1 MASRGTVG
9 NLLIQMRV
17 QLGQLRTDVKTI
29 EQTFN
34 TGFANI
40 KTSAASFGRDLAGS
54 LGVGLSVGA
63 VIGFGKQI
71 LALADNLKNLSEQT
85 GISAQTL
92 SGIKSTLEESGSSL
106 EGFASGIFRL
116 QKELGAIKNES
127 DPAAQAIKQ
136 LGLDLNKLR
145 ESSPEDFLE
154 AIVDAFGKIEN
165 PLNRAALMF
174 QLLGRNSRDLGPAL
188 QALVGHLDELRE
200 RGLTD
205 EQVKLLDDFG
215 DSLTAMKN
223 AALIAAASLTAN
235 LTPALAKL
243 YEWLLKVEVGLLAT
257 KKALTL
263 FGSTENMDRMLADL
277 RKRLDE
283 VKDFNAN
290 VGQPS
295 SHQEVAPRFKPPVDD
310 AALKKAADEAKRL
323 AEELKK
329 LAETIGESN
338 SKLEEQLIEL
348 RYGAAAAEDY
358 ALAQQEM
365 REAAKGM
372 TGDIL
377 QEQDRRRALTEQL
390 REEKLARDDLRKLAE
405 QSRKDTPFVEES
417 TRFGLNADELKEF
430 AENENRL
437 NEATKHAREEWAKF
451 QDQAA
456 LGLISDDTQRQIT
469 EIGVGFTRLAERML
483 ELGEAAGI
491 SQEEVQN
498 AIDAIGQ
505 GVKRQ
510 IDQIKPPKTEAEK
523 LGARVGESIT
533 GGIRNTLM
541 GIETGQQT
549 VSEGLKNMMRNIGLE
564 LQFLAFDEMILKP
577 INAFAEGF
585 VGGLF
590 GAIGTAAEE
599 NSKKLGEQLGKAI
612 KQAVDELQGSEGFGI
627 FKSIFGI
634 IGSIFGASSSTGSIP
649 IGGGGYGTIGGPVAE
664 KGGLIFTR
672 GSMLSFASGGAVP
685 IMAHAG
691 EFVVNR
697 AAVNSVGAGVISQ
710 INQSG
715 KMPGSNVTVDMKNV
729 TIVPKAPWIT
739 ADEAFQIMINDADN
753 QGPHAQ
759 LLARRSNILSR
770 G

>member
-329 LAETIGESN
+329 LAETIG
-338 SKLEEQLIEL
+338 
-348 RYGAAAAEDY
+348 
-358 ALAQQEM
+358 
-365 REAAKGM
+365 
-372 TGDIL
+372 
-377 QEQDRRRALTEQL
+377 
-390 REEKLARDDLRKLAE
+390 
-405 QSRKDTPFVEES
+405 
-417 TRFGLNADELKEF
+417 
-430 AENENRL
+430 
-437 NEATKHAREEWAKF
+437 
-451 QDQAA
+451 
-456 LGLISDDTQRQIT
+456 
-469 EIGVGFTRLAERML
+469 
-483 ELGEAAGI
+483 
-491 SQEEVQN
+491 
-498 AIDAIGQ
+498 
-505 GVKRQ
+505 
-510 IDQIKPPKTEAEK
+510 
-523 LGARVGESIT
+523 
-533 GGIRNTLM
+533 
-541 GIETGQQT
+541 
-549 VSEGLKNMMRNIGLE
+549 
-564 LQFLAFDEMILKP
+564 
-577 INAFAEGF
+577 
-585 VGGLF
+585 
-590 GAIGTAAEE
+590 
-599 NSKKLGEQLGKAI
+599 
-612 KQAVDELQGSEGFGI
+612 
-627 FKSIFGI
+627 
-634 IGSIFGASSSTGSIP
+634 
-649 IGGGGYGTIGGPVAE
+649 
-664 KGGLIFTR
+664 
-672 GSMLSFASGGAVP
+672 
-685 IMAHAG
+685 
-691 EFVVNR
+691 
-697 AAVNSVGAGVISQ
+697 
-710 INQSG
+710 
-715 KMPGSNVTVDMKNV
+715 
-729 TIVPKAPWIT
+729 
-739 ADEAFQIMINDADN
+739 
-753 QGPHAQ
+753 
-759 LLARRSNILSR
+759 
-770 G
+770 